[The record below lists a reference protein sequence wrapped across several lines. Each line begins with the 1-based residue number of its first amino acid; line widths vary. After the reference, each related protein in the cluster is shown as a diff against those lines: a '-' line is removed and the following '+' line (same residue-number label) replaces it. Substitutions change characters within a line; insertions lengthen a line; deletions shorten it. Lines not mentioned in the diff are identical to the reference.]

1 MRTITH
7 ILPLISSSLL
17 VAGDSEEIKIDGLKT
32 SPDLDHALSLAKSKK
47 KPILVVFQQEDCEW
61 CELLVDKVL
70 SNPEVQ
76 KELNKR
82 FIVTFVDM
90 NENYKLADEYKILG
104 TPTEWKSTPETL
116 LFIITALPFWYTGN
130 ITASSIT
137 IFLHSLKH
145 PILHLHLMQVQM

>member
-17 VAGDSEEIKIDGLKT
+17 VAGDNEEIKIDGLKT

-70 SNPEVQ
+70 SNQEVQ

-104 TPTEWKSTPETL
+104 TPTEVFLDYE
-116 LFIITALPFWYTGN
+116 GN
-130 ITASSIT
+130 EIDRIQGYEREDKFMTK
-137 IFLHSLKH
+137 LKE
-145 PILHLHLMQVQM
+145 I

>member
-1 MRTITH
+1 MKKIVSN
-7 ILPLISSSLL
+7 LPLMLNSLL
-17 VAGDSEEIKIDGLKT
+17 VVKDDEEIKIDGLNT
-32 SPDLDHALSLAKSKK
+32 SPDLDHALSLSKSKK

-70 SNPEVQ
+70 SNQEVQ

-104 TPTEWKSTPETL
+104 TPTEVFLDYE
-116 LFIITALPFWYTGN
+116 GN
-130 ITASSIT
+130 EIDRIQGYEREDK
-137 IFLHSLKH
+137 FMNKLK
-145 PILHLHLMQVQM
+145 

>member
-32 SPDLDHALSLAKSKK
+32 SPVSLAKSKK

-104 TPTEWKSTPETL
+104 TPTEVFLDYE
-116 LFIITALPFWYTGN
+116 GN
-130 ITASSIT
+130 EIDRIQGYEREDKFMTK
-137 IFLHSLKH
+137 LKE
-145 PILHLHLMQVQM
+145 I

>member
-70 SNPEVQ
+70 SKSRSSKRIEQ
-76 KELNKR
+76 AFHSHICGHEREL
-82 FIVTFVDM
+82 
-90 NENYKLADEYKILG
+90 
-104 TPTEWKSTPETL
+104 
-116 LFIITALPFWYTGN
+116 
-130 ITASSIT
+130 
-137 IFLHSLKH
+137 
-145 PILHLHLMQVQM
+145 

>member
-7 ILPLISSSLL
+7 ILPLVSSSLL

-104 TPTEWKSTPETL
+104 TPTEVFLDYE
-116 LFIITALPFWYTGN
+116 GN
-130 ITASSIT
+130 EIDRIQGYEREDKFMTK
-137 IFLHSLKH
+137 LKE
-145 PILHLHLMQVQM
+145 I

>member
-104 TPTEWKSTPETL
+104 IDYE
-116 LFIITALPFWYTGN
+116 GN
-130 ITASSIT
+130 EIDRIQGYEREDKFMTK
-137 IFLHSLKH
+137 LKE
-145 PILHLHLMQVQM
+145 I

>member
-104 TPTEWKSTPETL
+104 TPTE
-116 LFIITALPFWYTGN
+116 
-130 ITASSIT
+130 
-137 IFLHSLKH
+137 IFLDYEGNEIDRIQGYEREDKFMTKLKE
-145 PILHLHLMQVQM
+145 I

>member
-82 FIVTFVDM
+82 CIVTFVDM

-104 TPTEWKSTPETL
+104 TPTEVFLDYE
-116 LFIITALPFWYTGN
+116 GN
-130 ITASSIT
+130 EIDRIQGYEREDKFMTK
-137 IFLHSLKH
+137 LKE
-145 PILHLHLMQVQM
+145 I

>member
-90 NENYKLADEYKILG
+90 NENYKLSDEYKILG
-104 TPTEWKSTPETL
+104 TPTEVFLDYE
-116 LFIITALPFWYTGN
+116 GN
-130 ITASSIT
+130 EIDRIQGYEREDKFMTK
-137 IFLHSLKH
+137 LKE
-145 PILHLHLMQVQM
+145 I

>member
-90 NENYKLADEYKILG
+90 NQNYKIADEYKILG
-104 TPTEWKSTPETL
+104 TPTEVFLDYE
-116 LFIITALPFWYTGN
+116 GN
-130 ITASSIT
+130 EIDRIQGYEREDKFMTK
-137 IFLHSLKH
+137 LKE
-145 PILHLHLMQVQM
+145 I

>member
-70 SNPEVQ
+70 SNQEVQ

-104 TPTEWKSTPETL
+104 TPTEVFLDYEGNEIDRIQGYEREDK
-116 LFIITALPFWYTGN
+116 FITK
-130 ITASSIT
+130 
-137 IFLHSLKH
+137 LKE
-145 PILHLHLMQVQM
+145 I

>member
-1 MRTITH
+1 MKKIVSN
-7 ILPLISSSLL
+7 LPLMLNSLL
-17 VAGDSEEIKIDGLKT
+17 VVKDDEEIKIDGLNT

-104 TPTEWKSTPETL
+104 TPTEVFLDYE
-116 LFIITALPFWYTGN
+116 GN
-130 ITASSIT
+130 EIDRIQGYEREDKFMTK
-137 IFLHSLKH
+137 LKE
-145 PILHLHLMQVQM
+145 I

>member
-32 SPDLDHALSLAKSKK
+32 SPDLDHALSLAKS
-47 KPILVVFQQEDCEW
+47 
-61 CELLVDKVL
+61 VL
-70 SNPEVQ
+70 SNQEVQ

-104 TPTEWKSTPETL
+104 TPTEVFLDYE
-116 LFIITALPFWYTGN
+116 GN
-130 ITASSIT
+130 EIDRIQGYEREDKFMTK
-137 IFLHSLKH
+137 LKE
-145 PILHLHLMQVQM
+145 I

>member
-1 MRTITH
+1 MQNPKR
-7 ILPLISSSLL
+7 
-17 VAGDSEEIKIDGLKT
+17 
-32 SPDLDHALSLAKSKK
+32 

-104 TPTEWKSTPETL
+104 TPTEVFLDYE
-116 LFIITALPFWYTGN
+116 GN
-130 ITASSIT
+130 EIDRIQGYEREDKFMTK
-137 IFLHSLKH
+137 LKE
-145 PILHLHLMQVQM
+145 I

>member
-104 TPTEWKSTPETL
+104 TPTEVL
-116 LFIITALPFWYTGN
+116 LDYEGN
-130 ITASSIT
+130 EIDRIQGYEREDKFMTK
-137 IFLHSLKH
+137 LKE
-145 PILHLHLMQVQM
+145 I

>member
-1 MRTITH
+1 MIDLIKKIKSTEKILRSVYMRTITH

-104 TPTEWKSTPETL
+104 TPTEVFLDYE
-116 LFIITALPFWYTGN
+116 GN
-130 ITASSIT
+130 EIDRIQGYEREDKFMTK
-137 IFLHSLKH
+137 LKE
-145 PILHLHLMQVQM
+145 I

>member
-61 CELLVDKVL
+61 FELLVDKVL

-104 TPTEWKSTPETL
+104 TPTEVFLDYE
-116 LFIITALPFWYTGN
+116 GN
-130 ITASSIT
+130 EIDRIQGYEREDKFMTK
-137 IFLHSLKH
+137 LKE
-145 PILHLHLMQVQM
+145 I

>member
-104 TPTEWKSTPETL
+104 TPTEVFLDYE
-116 LFIITALPFWYTGN
+116 GN
-130 ITASSIT
+130 EIDRIQGYEREDKFMTK
-137 IFLHSLKH
+137 LKE
-145 PILHLHLMQVQM
+145 I

>member
-90 NENYKLADEYKILG
+90 NENYKLADEYNILG
-104 TPTEWKSTPETL
+104 TPTEVFLDYE
-116 LFIITALPFWYTGN
+116 GN
-130 ITASSIT
+130 EINRIQGYEREDKFMTK
-137 IFLHSLKH
+137 LKE
-145 PILHLHLMQVQM
+145 I

>member
-104 TPTEWKSTPETL
+104 TPTVDYE
-116 LFIITALPFWYTGN
+116 GN
-130 ITASSIT
+130 EIDRIQGYEREDKFMTK
-137 IFLHSLKH
+137 LKE
-145 PILHLHLMQVQM
+145 I

>member
-70 SNPEVQ
+70 SNQEVQ

-104 TPTEWKSTPETL
+104 TPTEVFLDYE
-116 LFIITALPFWYTGN
+116 GN
-130 ITASSIT
+130 EIDRIQGYEREDKFMTK
-137 IFLHSLKH
+137 LKE
-145 PILHLHLMQVQM
+145 I

>member
-17 VAGDSEEIKIDGLKT
+17 VAGDSEEIKIEGLKT

-104 TPTEWKSTPETL
+104 TPTEVFLDYE
-116 LFIITALPFWYTGN
+116 GN
-130 ITASSIT
+130 EIDRIQGYEREDKFMTK
-137 IFLHSLKH
+137 LKE
-145 PILHLHLMQVQM
+145 I

>member
-17 VAGDSEEIKIDGLKT
+17 VAGDSV
-32 SPDLDHALSLAKSKK
+32 SLAKSKK

-104 TPTEWKSTPETL
+104 TPTEVFLDYE
-116 LFIITALPFWYTGN
+116 GN
-130 ITASSIT
+130 EIDRIQGYEREDKFMTK
-137 IFLHSLKH
+137 LKE
-145 PILHLHLMQVQM
+145 I

>member
-17 VAGDSEEIKIDGLKT
+17 VAGDNEEIKIDGLKT

-47 KPILVVFQQEDCEW
+47 KPILVVFQQDDCEW

-70 SNPEVQ
+70 SNQEVQ

-104 TPTEWKSTPETL
+104 TPTEVFLDYE
-116 LFIITALPFWYTGN
+116 GN
-130 ITASSIT
+130 EIDRIQGYEREDKFMTK
-137 IFLHSLKH
+137 LKE
-145 PILHLHLMQVQM
+145 I

>member
-1 MRTITH
+1 MKKIVSN
-7 ILPLISSSLL
+7 LPLMLNSLL
-17 VAGDSEEIKIDGLKT
+17 VVKDDEEIKIDGLNT

-70 SNPEVQ
+70 SNQEVQ

-104 TPTEWKSTPETL
+104 TPTEVFLDYE
-116 LFIITALPFWYTGN
+116 GN
-130 ITASSIT
+130 EIDRIQGYEREDKFMTK
-137 IFLHSLKH
+137 LKE
-145 PILHLHLMQVQM
+145 I

>member
-90 NENYKLADEYKILG
+90 NENYKLADEYNILG
-104 TPTEWKSTPETL
+104 TPTEVFLDYE
-116 LFIITALPFWYTGN
+116 GN
-130 ITASSIT
+130 EIDRIQGYEREDKFMTK
-137 IFLHSLKH
+137 LKE
-145 PILHLHLMQVQM
+145 I

>member
-70 SNPEVQ
+70 S
-76 KELNKR
+76 LNKR

-104 TPTEWKSTPETL
+104 TPTEVFLDYE
-116 LFIITALPFWYTGN
+116 GN
-130 ITASSIT
+130 EIDRIQGYEREDKFMTK
-137 IFLHSLKH
+137 LKE
-145 PILHLHLMQVQM
+145 I